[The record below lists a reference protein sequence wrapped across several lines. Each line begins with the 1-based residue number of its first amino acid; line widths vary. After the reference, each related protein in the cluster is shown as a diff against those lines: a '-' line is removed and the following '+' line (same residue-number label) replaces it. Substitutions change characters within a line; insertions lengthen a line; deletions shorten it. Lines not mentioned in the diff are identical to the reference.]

1 MRLEGR
7 IAIVT
12 GASRGIGFAIGRGLV
27 REGARVVI
35 TGRDPVALERAAS
48 ELSGEGAAA
57 AVPADVRSAGAA
69 SEVVA
74 FCEAQFGAPDILV
87 NNAGTIVIKP
97 TVELSE
103 AEWDLVL
110 DTNLKGTFLMCQ
122 AAGRRML
129 RAGRGSIINIGSIAS
144 VVGLPGRASYCASKG
159 AMSLLTRSL
168 ATEWGPQGVRVNCLA
183 PGYVRTEGHVRLAA
197 QGYIDSDAMG
207 RAAPARRVADVEEM
221 VGPAVFLASDES
233 SFVHG
238 ETLMVDGGWT
248 SDAHAP
254 GVG

>member
-12 GASRGIGFAIGRGLV
+12 GASRGIGFAIARGLAK
-27 REGARVVI
+27 EGARVVV
-35 TGRDPVALERAAS
+35 TGRDAATLEPAATRLGADGAVAAI
-48 ELSGEGAAA
+48 
-57 AVPADVRSAGAA
+57 VADVRSAAA
-69 SEVVA
+69 ANEVVA
-74 FCEAQFGAPDILV
+74 FCEARFGTPDILV

-97 TVELSE
+97 TVDLSE

-122 AAGRRML
+122 AVARGML
-129 RAGRGSIINIGSIAS
+129 RARRGSIINIGSIAS

-207 RAAPARRVADVEEM
+207 AAAPARRVAEVDEM
-221 VGPAVFLASDES
+221 VGPAVFLASEDA
-233 SFVHG
+233 SFVNG
-238 ETLMVDGGWT
+238 ETLMVDGGWVA
-248 SDAHAP
+248 DAHAP